1 MNIFQFQNSNASI
14 VTEIRLAHGQIAD
27 FMPESRFNM
36 KNQTVYIMNKKIYEM
51 HAQICKVFTSA
62 KRLEIINLL
71 RDGEK
76 TVNDLAEQAGV
87 LQANISQHLTVLR
100 QNNVV
105 TTRRDGA
112 NVYYKIANPKILQA
126 CDLMREVLLEK
137 LAENEKLAKRM
148 S

>member
-1 MNIFQFQNSNASI
+1 
-14 VTEIRLAHGQIAD
+14 
-27 FMPESRFNM
+27 
-36 KNQTVYIMNKKIYEM
+36 MNKKIYEM
-51 HAQICKVFTSA
+51 HAQICKVFTSP

-76 TVNDLAEQAGV
+76 TVNDLAEQTGV
-87 LQANISQHLTVLR
+87 LQANVSQHLTVLR

-105 TTRRDGA
+105 TTRKDGA
-112 NVYYKIANPKILQA
+112 NVYYKITNPKILQA

-137 LAENEKLAKRM
+137 LSENEKLAKRM

>member
-1 MNIFQFQNSNASI
+1 
-14 VTEIRLAHGQIAD
+14 
-27 FMPESRFNM
+27 
-36 KNQTVYIMNKKIYEM
+36 MNKKIYEM
-51 HAQICKVFTSA
+51 HAQICKVFTSP
-62 KRLEIINLL
+62 KRLEIISIL

-76 TVNDLAEQAGV
+76 TVNELAEQAEV
-87 LQANISQHLTVLR
+87 LQANTSQHLTVLR

-126 CDLMREVLLEK
+126 CDLMREVLIEK
-137 LAENEKLAKRM
+137 LAENETLAKRT

>member
-1 MNIFQFQNSNASI
+1 M
-14 VTEIRLAHGQIAD
+14 D
-27 FMPESRFNM
+27 
-36 KNQTVYIMNKKIYEM
+36 KKIFEM
-51 HAQICKVFTSA
+51 HAEICKVFTSP
-62 KRLEIINLL
+62 KRLEIISLL

-76 TVNDLAEQAGV
+76 TVNELAEQVNV

-105 TTRRDGA
+105 TTRREGA

-126 CDLMREVLLEK
+126 CDLMRDVLLEQ

-148 S
+148 L